1 MSNSTNIYDYIIIGS
16 GPSGAIAAKTL
27 VDAKAK
33 VLMLDVGNYDKKYQE
48 LIPDKDFENIRKTV
62 EEQHRFFIGDNL
74 ESIPQTEIKVG
85 AQLSPSR
92 RFIIEGIEKYIPFIS
107 KNFTPMES
115 LAYGGLGAGWGLGT
129 YVYSEPECTKAGL
142 PYKSMLESYQYVAD
156 HIGVSADNDDIRS
169 YVLGDL
175 KGIQNPLKKDNSAEK
190 ILSKYKNKVD
200 YFKRRRMYMGSSAMA
215 ILTED
220 KDDRKASSY
229 TDMDFYTD
237 KEKSAYRPQF
247 TIDEL
252 RKEDNFEYL
261 DQNLALDFSEEQTF
275 TKIRCFNIKQQKE
288 ITFYAKKIILATG
301 ALGSARIVMRS
312 LKTIERLPLLS
323 NPYAYIPGI
332 HWSMLGKKLDSRK
345 NSMAQLM
352 MLYDPDGNNSNL
364 VSLAFYTYQSLMLF
378 RLIKESPLNIADN
391 RLIFQYLQSAFL
403 ISGVHHPDSFSDN
416 KFLKLNKNAKNI
428 SGDELTA
435 EYHLSDDE
443 KSIIKQREKVLIKA
457 LLKLG
462 ITPIKRINPGAG
474 SSIHYGGTIPFSDF
488 ETIGNQSTDG
498 RLYGTKN
505 VYIADSSGFKFLP
518 AKGVTLSIMAN
529 SHRVCSK
536 LLQNDRN

>member
-1 MSNSTNIYDYIIIGS
+1 MSNSTIIYDYIIVGS

-33 VLMLDVGNYDKKYQE
+33 VLMIDVGNYDKKYQK
-48 LIPDKDFENIRKTV
+48 LIPTKDFENIRKTV
-62 EEQHRFFIGDNL
+62 EEQHRFFIGDSL

-92 RFIIEGIEKYIPFIS
+92 RFIIEGVEKFIPLIS
-107 KNFTPMES
+107 KNFAPMES

-129 YVYSEPECTKAGL
+129 YVYSEPECSKAGL
-142 PYKSMLESYQYVAD
+142 PYISMLKSYQNVAD
-156 HIGVSADNDDIRS
+156 HIGISADNDDLSPFVIGN
-169 YVLGDL
+169 LQ
-175 KGIQNPLKKDNSAEK
+175 GIQNPLKKDNSAEK
-190 ILSKYKNKVD
+190 ILRNYKNKVD
-200 YFKRRRMYMGSSAMA
+200 YFKARKMYMGSSAMA
-215 ILTED
+215 ILTKD
-220 KDDRKASSY
+220 KDDRKACSY
-229 TDMDFYTD
+229 NDMDFYTD

-247 TIDEL
+247 TIDKL

-261 DQNLALDFSEEQTF
+261 DQNLALDFSEEKNI
-275 TKIRCFNIKQQKE
+275 TKIRCYNIKHEKE
-288 ITFYAKKIILATG
+288 ITYNAKKLILATG

-312 LKTIERLPLLS
+312 IKAIDRLPLLS

-332 HWSMLGKKLDSRK
+332 HWSMLGKKLDSKK

-352 MLYDPDGNNSNL
+352 MIYDPDGSNSDL

-378 RLIKESPLNIADN
+378 RLVKESPLNIADN

-403 ISGVHHPDSFSDN
+403 ISGVHHPDSYSDN
-416 KFLKLNKNAKNI
+416 KFLTLNQNLKNI
-428 SGDELTA
+428 SGDKLTA
-435 EYHLSDDE
+435 EYHLSEVE
-443 KSIIKQREKVLIKA
+443 KSIIKQRERVIMKA

-462 ITPIKRINPGAG
+462 ITPIKRIDPGAG
-474 SSIHYGGTIPFSDF
+474 SSIHYGGTIPFCDE
-488 ETIGNQSTDG
+488 ETLGNQSTNG

-505 VYIADSSGFKFLP
+505 VYIADSSGFKYLP